1 MKPLKRKPT
10 KVMILISGDDC
21 LSTQAPEGWTLV
33 DGRLMRELECS
44 DFNQAKQ
51 IVDKISEIAERLN
64 HHPELHFGWGYV
76 VIECYTHDENA
87 VTQSDFKLA
96 NKIEEAI

>member
-1 MKPLKRKPT
+1 MKPWKRKPT
-10 KVMILISGDDC
+10 KVTILICGDDYM
-21 LSTQAPEGWTLV
+21 SNQAPDGWTLV

-44 DFNQAKQ
+44 DFNQAKK
-51 IVDKISEIAERLN
+51 IVDKISEIADRLN

-87 VTQSDFKLA
+87 VTQLDFKLA

>member
-1 MKPLKRKPT
+1 MNPLKRKPT
-10 KVMILISGDDC
+10 KAMILICGDDY
-21 LSTQAPEGWTLV
+21 LSNQAPEGWTLV

-51 IVDKISEIAERLN
+51 IVDKISDIAEQLN

-87 VTQSDFKLA
+87 VTQLDFKLA